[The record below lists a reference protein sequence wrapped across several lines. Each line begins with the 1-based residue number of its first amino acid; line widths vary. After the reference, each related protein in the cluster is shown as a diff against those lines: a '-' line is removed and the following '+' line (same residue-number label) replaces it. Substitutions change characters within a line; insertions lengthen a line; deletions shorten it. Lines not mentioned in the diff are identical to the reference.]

1 MADSPTQHQVLAF
14 AVFELRLLLAGELG
28 PNSNAEPSVRVAAHL
43 AYALHNQALAI
54 LEGRSFDPL
63 EAVEA
68 IRRVDKQFGE
78 NSLQRLSEV
87 VGRAL

>member
-1 MADSPTQHQVLAF
+1 MADSPTQHQILAF
-14 AVFELRLLLAGELG
+14 AVYELRLLLSDELG
-28 PNSNAEPSVRVAAHL
+28 PDSKAEPSVRVAAHL

-54 LEGRSFDPL
+54 LEGRSFDPVQ
-63 EAVEA
+63 AVEA

-78 NSLQRLSEV
+78 NSLQRLSEA